1 MKHLKLTKMKKT
13 MKTILCELLRDSSKS
28 DRELAK
34 HLGVSQPTVSRLRNR
49 LMDEGLIRHFSVT
62 PDLNALGFEIIA
74 ITSFTS
80 DHSDAIAEKARKW
93 TMSRPNVLFAA
104 RAEGKGRNAVMV
116 SLHTNYT
123 DYHNFISE
131 IKNDGRD
138 IVADYDTMLVSLGES
153 VIKPFNLKYIADILE
168 KTKE

>member
-1 MKHLKLTKMKKT
+1 MKKT
-13 MKTILCELLRDSSKS
+13 MKRILCELLKDSSRS
-28 DRELAK
+28 DRELAQQ
-34 HLGVSQPTVSRLRNR
+34 LGVSQPTVSRMRNR
-49 LMDEGLIRHFSVT
+49 LVEEGMIKHFSVT
-62 PDLNALGFEIIA
+62 PDFNALGFEIIA

-80 DHSDAIAEKARKW
+80 DHSDAIGEKVRKW

-138 IVADYDTMLVSLGES
+138 IVVDYDTMLVSLGES
-153 VIKPFNLKYIADILE
+153 VIKPFNLKYIAEILE
-168 KTKE
+168 KREDS

>member
-1 MKHLKLTKMKKT
+1 LTKMKKT
-13 MKTILCELLRDSSKS
+13 MKRILCELLRGSSKS

-34 HLGVSQPTVSRLRNR
+34 HLGVSQPTVSRPRNR
-49 LMDEGLIRHFSVT
+49 LVEEGLIKHFSVT

-80 DHSDAIAEKARKW
+80 KHSDEITEKARKW

-104 RAEGKGRNAVMV
+104 MAEGKGKNAVMV
-116 SLHTNYT
+116 SLHKDYT

-138 IVADYDTMLVSLGES
+138 IVADYDTMLVSLGGL
-153 VIKPFNLKYIADILE
+153 VIKPFSLKYIADILE
-168 KTKE
+168 KSKE

>member
-1 MKHLKLTKMKKT
+1 MKKIL
-13 MKTILCELLRDSSKS
+13 KRILCELLKDSGKS
-28 DRELAK
+28 DRKLAQQ
-34 HLGVSQPTVSRLRNR
+34 LGVSQPTVSRMRNR
-49 LMDEGLIRHFSVT
+49 LVKEGFIENFSVT

-80 DHSDAIAEKARKW
+80 NQSDAISEKAIKW

-116 SLHTNYT
+116 SLHANYT

-131 IKNDGRD
+131 VKNEGRD
-138 IVADYDTMLVSLGES
+138 IVADYDTMLVSLRES
-153 VIKPFNLKYIADILE
+153 VIKPFNLKYIAEILE
-168 KTKE
+168 KSEDSS

>member
-1 MKHLKLTKMKKT
+1 MKKT
-13 MKTILCELLRDSSKS
+13 MKRILCELLKDSSKS
-28 DRELAK
+28 DRKLAQQ
-34 HLGVSQPTVSRLRNR
+34 LGVSQPTVSRMRNR
-49 LMDEGLIRHFSVT
+49 LVEEGLIKHFSVT

-80 DHSDAIAEKARKW
+80 DHSDAKMEKARKW

-131 IKNDGRD
+131 IKNEGRD

-153 VIKPFNLKYIADILE
+153 VIKPLNPKYIAEILE
-168 KTKE
+168 KSEDSS